1 MISDASNRE
10 IKKNNNN
17 LIPFT
22 IFNKLGKKMDTRL
35 RIESIHLGVKINL
48 KKIILF
54 LPKNRKQ

>member
-1 MISDASNRE
+1 MNASNRE

-35 RIESIHLGVKINL
+35 RIESIHLGVKTNL
-48 KKIILF
+48 KENNPF